1 MGEAPEPRVA
11 GEAPVPGVVQEAAEQ
26 LPAIFQPP
34 KDTPATRWARGKE
47 ARKNAPRTSHAGWEP
62 ASDRPDPVDLLEEQ
76 AAERDPDL
84 VPIRYGRMLSSP
96 FAFYRGAALIMAS
109 DLSSTPDSGLN
120 AQLCGDA
127 HLMNFGLYQSP
138 ERQLVFD
145 INDFDE
151 TLPGPWEWDVKRLAA
166 GFEIAGREHGLSP
179 ATRRAIVLSCVE
191 SYRETMAE
199 MAGMRA
205 IDVWYALLDAE
216 LVRAA
221 LSKTRGRSQVDRV
234 LSKATGKD
242 ALRALSKLT
251 QVVDGRARFRFI
263 PPILV
268 PADELLEGNE
278 RENYRHA
285 VETALQS
292 YRASLPADRR
302 PLYDLYRFKD
312 MARKIVGVGSVG
324 TRAWVLLFLGRD
336 ENDPLILQS
345 KQAQDSV
352 LERFVGSSR
361 YDNAGRRVV
370 EGQRLMQAASDM
382 LLGWYHVI
390 GFDGKPHDFY
400 VRQLWD
406 GKGAFDMETMDQ
418 SAWAP
423 YAHLCAW
430 TLAKAHART
439 GDRIAIAGYMG
450 RGNTFDRAIADFSDA
465 YAEQNQRDYAALK
478 KAVEG
483 GRVERRHGR
492 VYGADGG
499 GSTGRRP
506 CRSAPA
512 ALLGATAL
520 ATLLRL
526 GGPGGPRHRHR
537 LVRCRDPV
545 EGFELLFA
553 GGRSAATPGL
563 SARTPHE
570 RRACVTL
577 GRCGLPAMRS
587 KKASRQARH
596 VALTWSSRRRA
607 LASFAGLPA

>member
-1 MGEAPEPRVA
+1 MTEEEAPK
-11 GEAPVPGVVQEAAEQ
+11 GCGQAPVPGTVAGSAAE

-34 KDTPATRWARGKE
+34 KDTPAVRATRGKE
-47 ARKNAPRTSHAGWEP
+47 ARKDAPRSSHGEWAP
-62 ASDRPDPVDLLEEQ
+62 AADRPDPVDLLEEQ
-76 AAERDPDL
+76 ATERDPDL

-109 DLSSTPDSGLN
+109 DLSTTPISGLH

-127 HLMNFGLYQSP
+127 HLMNFGLFHSP

-166 GFEIAGREHGLSP
+166 GFEIAGREHDLSP
-179 ATRRAIVLSCVE
+179 STRRAIVLSCVE

-199 MAGMRA
+199 MSGMRA
-205 IDVWYALLDAE
+205 VDVWYARLQADV
-216 LVRAA
+216 VRAA
-221 LSKTRGRSQVDRV
+221 LSQTRGRSEVDRV
-234 LSKATGKD
+234 LTKATGKD

-251 QVVDGRARFRFI
+251 RVVDGRVRFRSI

-268 PADELLEGNE
+268 PADELLEGAE

-302 PLYDLYRFKD
+302 PLYDLYRYKEI
-312 MARKIVGVGSVG
+312 ARKIVGVGSVG

-345 KQAQDSV
+345 KQARDSV
-352 LERFVGSSR
+352 LERYVGSSR

-382 LLGWYHVI
+382 LLGWYHVV
-390 GFDGKPHDFY
+390 GFDGQPYDFY

-406 GKGAFDMETMDQ
+406 GKGAFDMDTMDV

-430 TLAKAHART
+430 TLARAHART

-450 RGNTFDRAIADFSDA
+450 RGAAFDRAIADFADA
-465 YAEQNQRDYAALK
+465 YANQNQRDFEALK
-478 KAVEG
+478 AAAE
-483 GRVERRHGR
+483 HGR
-492 VYGADGG
+492 IKVT
-499 GSTGRRP
+499 TG
-506 CRSAPA
+506 
-512 ALLGATAL
+512 
-520 ATLLRL
+520 
-526 GGPGGPRHRHR
+526 
-537 LVRCRDPV
+537 V
-545 EGFELLFA
+545 
-553 GGRSAATPGL
+553 
-563 SARTPHE
+563 
-570 RRACVTL
+570 
-577 GRCGLPAMRS
+577 
-587 KKASRQARH
+587 
-596 VALTWSSRRRA
+596 
-607 LASFAGLPA
+607 